1 MNNAGQIYAHSLGNI
16 AERLNQQTEE
26 RKQQSQLASSLR
38 KTLSLIQPDRKE
50 EFNMQ
55 DLGTLQGEFTAIGLK
70 QHLAEQQ
77 RQEEEHQ
84 AKLKAMLMQ
93 QQDMQGANQAI
104 WQMTQPGNAEL
115 GNYYENGGPLPTAR
129 TPSPGELVQA
139 LASHGQALN
148 PNADNLLKVLA
159 SGQDG
164 EAAFFNPKQIGQAI
178 AITGPD
184 GKPIP
189 GSYIAA
195 TGPKQSQIIRDETLG
210 NQRREA
216 DFNNRLRLSNLKE
229 GHALLRTFINT
240 REKATTEEDKAYWDG
255 EINALTREMEALN
268 PKRGATPRPAAG
280 SDEDIAA
287 RIQGVRNAVD
297 SGAKVK
303 VIAPDGRTGS
313 IPASQ
318 LEEALKAGYKRQ

>member
-77 RQEEEHQ
+77 RQEEKHQ

-115 GNYYENGGPLPTAR
+115 GNYYENGGERPTAR

-148 PNADNLLKVLA
+148 PNADNLLKVLSSA
-159 SGQDG
+159 N
-164 EAAFFNPKQIGQAI
+164 AP
-178 AITGPD
+178 
-184 GKPIP
+184 GK
-189 GSYIAA
+189 
-195 TGPKQSQIIRDETLG
+195 EL
-210 NQRREA
+210 A
-216 DFNNRLRLSNLKE
+216 DYMPQPFEVGGFKGIVS
-229 GHALLRTFINT
+229 
-240 REKATTEEDKAYWDG
+240 
-255 EINALTREMEALN
+255 
-268 PKRGATPRPAAG
+268 P
-280 SDEDIAA
+280 
-287 RIQGVRNAVD
+287 
-297 SGAKVK
+297 
-303 VIAPDGRTGS
+303 RTGS
-313 IPASQ
+313 IHMPANAGNNVDDRVKVEQ
-318 LEEALKAGYKRQ
+318 LRALNAKHRTILSALAKTPVGPEQAPWLQRLSEVEGQLTMFGQDPVALADAYANQLREERLKVEGMGGLGPRQVTRAGLDYGDGNQTPSPPPGEKAGMRGQPAAKYRYNPATRSLELVK